1 MVNATR
7 PERLLD
13 VDARAHLVEAVRSAE
28 RRTPGEIVLMVVR
41 ACDEYGSAG
50 WRLGV
55 ALAVAAFCGLHAFAQ
70 PLPWWFYLLAQLAGL
85 LLGHGLARLDP
96 LRRGLL
102 GPRLAEERVHERA
115 RRAFLE
121 NGLTRTHGRTGI
133 LIFVALLE
141 RRVVVLADEGIH
153 SALDPNERWEQV
165 VALAVEG
172 LRRGQALQGLE
183 AAIHRCGE
191 ILVHHFPV
199 SPERNTDELPNAVVI
214 ED

>member
-13 VDARAHLVEAVRSAE
+13 VDARAHLVEAVRAAE
-28 RRTPGEIVLMVVR
+28 RRTRGEIVLMVVR

-70 PLPWWFYLLAQLAGL
+70 PLPWWYYLLAQLAGL

-102 GPRLAEERVHERA
+102 GPRLADERVHERA

-121 NGLTRTHGRTGI
+121 NGLARTHGRTGI

-141 RRVVVLADEGIH
+141 RRVVV
-153 SALDPNERWEQV
+153 
-165 VALAVEG
+165 

>member
-1 MVNATR
+1 MVTATH

-13 VDARAHLVEAVRSAE
+13 VDARAHLVEAVRAAE
-28 RRTPGEIVLMVVR
+28 RRTRGEIVLMVVR

-55 ALAVAAFCGLHAFAQ
+55 GLAVAAYCGLHAFAE
-70 PLPWWFYLLAQLAGL
+70 PLPWWCYLLAQAAAL
-85 LLGHGLARLDP
+85 LLGHGLARIDA
-96 LRRGLL
+96 LRRLLL
-102 GPRLAEERVHERA
+102 GQRLAAERVDARA

-121 NGLTRTHGRTGI
+121 NGLTRTQGRTGI
-133 LIFVALLE
+133 LLFVALLE

-153 SALDPNERWEQV
+153 RALDPGESWEQV
-165 VALAVEG
+165 VSLAVEG
-172 LRRGQALQGLE
+172 LRRGQAALGLE

-199 SPERNTDELPNAVVI
+199 SPERNTDELPNAVVL

>member
-1 MVNATR
+1 MVTSTR

-13 VDARAHLVEAVRSAE
+13 VAARSHLAEAVRAAE
-28 RRTPGEIVLMVVR
+28 RRTRGEIVLMVVR

-55 ALAVAAFCGLHAFAQ
+55 ALAVAVFCGLHAFAA

-85 LLGHGLARLDP
+85 LLGHALARLDP
-96 LRRGLL
+96 LRRLLL

-141 RRVVVLADEGIH
+141 RRVVVLADDGIH
-153 SALDPNERWEQV
+153 GVLDAGESWEEV
-165 VALAVEG
+165 VELALAG
-172 LRRGQALQGLE
+172 LRRGNAPQGLE
-183 AAIHRCGE
+183 AAIQRCGE

>member
-1 MVNATR
+1 MVTSTR

-13 VDARAHLVEAVRSAE
+13 VAARSHLAEAVRAAE
-28 RRTPGEIVLMVVR
+28 RRTRGEIVLMVVR

-55 ALAVAAFCGLHAFAQ
+55 ALAVAVFCGLHAFAA

-85 LLGHGLARLDP
+85 
-96 LRRGLL
+96 LL

-141 RRVVVLADEGIH
+141 RRVVVLADDGIH
-153 SALDPNERWEQV
+153 GVLDAGESWEEV
-165 VALAVEG
+165 VELALAG
-172 LRRGQALQGLE
+172 LRRGNALQGLE
-183 AAIHRCGE
+183 AAIQRCGE